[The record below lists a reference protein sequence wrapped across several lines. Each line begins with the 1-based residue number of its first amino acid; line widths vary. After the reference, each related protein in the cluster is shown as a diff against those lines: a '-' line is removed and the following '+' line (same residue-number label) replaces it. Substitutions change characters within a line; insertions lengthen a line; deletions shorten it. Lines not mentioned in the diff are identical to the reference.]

1 MDGNKEK
8 KPLSR
13 AQKICIALIA
23 AALLALA
30 GVAARF
36 LYVMFVDPM
45 SAFPGQPTPV
55 PTAAPTPT
63 AEPTPAPTPA
73 PTPEPTAAPTASPSP
88 TPSPTPEPTPTPT
101 PAPTYTP
108 QELADLSFMKN
119 RVNILM
125 LGWDESPE
133 RNDKDSGY
141 YRDEKNNFRSDVLML
156 LTVDFKREKA
166 DLISIPRDTFSRVY
180 TDTGEVYGNG
190 HWKIN
195 AAFAK
200 GGSAEGKGFEYAM
213 ESVSKL
219 LGGIPID
226 YYAGVNMTGLKAVV
240 DAMGGIWYD
249 VDVRIELNGRIL
261 ETGYQHLD
269 GQQVLDYCR
278 ARKGI
283 STDVGRA
290 DRQQRILFTVFEQ
303 LKSRDQLKNLVAVYN
318 SVKDYVVTNLSA
330 EQIAALGVLGMNL
343 TEDTLNRHTLKGEY
357 VSNTSYGGA
366 SYYVL
371 SNEKLVALIEKVF
384 RTTIVPDPTADI
396 AHVKGEKSALTA
408 SHYVSGA
415 EYILSLAETELFR
428 LGTFTPEA
436 DTLKKQ
442 RDTAEEALNALT
454 PLITRGAGVSTDV
467 PLDHEAIDA
476 AVETL
481 HGELLGIANSL
492 GLNRK
497 TADSEKLPGELYQ
510 DLPRK

>member
-1 MDGNKEK
+1 MSGNKEK

-13 AQKICIALIA
+13 AKKICIALIA
-23 AALLALA
+23 AALIVLAA
-30 GVAARF
+30 VAARF
-36 LYVMFVDPM
+36 LYVMFINPM
-45 SAFPGQPTPV
+45 SAFPGQPSPV
-55 PTAAPTPT
+55 PTLAPTPT
-63 AEPTPAPTPA
+63 SSPTPA
-73 PTPEPTAAPTASPSP
+73 PTPEPTPSP
-88 TPSPTPEPTPTPT
+88 TPEPQATASPTPVPTPEPTPTPT
-101 PAPTYTP
+101 PAPTFTP
-108 QELADLSFMKN
+108 EELADLSFMKN

-125 LGWDESPE
+125 LGWDQSPE
-133 RNDKDSGY
+133 RTEAGSGL
-141 YRDEKNNFRSDVLML
+141 YRDEKNNFRSDVIML
-156 LTVDFKREKA
+156 LTVDFKRERA

-180 TDTGEVYGNG
+180 TDTGERFGNG

-200 GGSAEGKGFEYAM
+200 GGSADGKGFEYAM

-226 YYAGVNMTGLKAVV
+226 YYAGVDMTGLKAVV
-240 DAMGGIWYD
+240 NAMGGIWYD
-249 VDVRIELNGRIL
+249 VDIRIELNGRIL
-261 ETGYQHLD
+261 ETGFQHLD

-318 SVKDYVVTNLSA
+318 SVKDYVKTNLSA

-343 TEDTLNRHTLKGEY
+343 DADTLNRHTLKGEY

-384 RTTIVPDPTADI
+384 RVTITPDPTADI
-396 AHVKGEKSALTA
+396 AHVKGEKAAESA
-408 SHYVSGA
+408 SRYIVGA
-415 EYILSLAETELFR
+415 RYILSLARDAFSA
-428 LGTFTPEA
+428 LGHSSPDA
-436 DTLKKQ
+436 
-442 RDTAEEALNALT
+442 AALREQFDALT
-454 PLITRGAGVSTDV
+454 AAVDALSPLITRPAGVSTDV

-476 AVETL
+476 AIDAVHEQMLVIAKTL
-481 HGELLGIANSL
+481 S
-492 GLNRK
+492 LNRK
-497 TADSEKLPGELYQ
+497 TVDSSLLPGDFYQ

>member
-1 MDGNKEK
+1 MDNKKEK

-13 AQKICIALIA
+13 AKKICIALIA

-30 GVAARF
+30 AVAARF
-36 LYVMFVDPM
+36 LYVMFVNPM
-45 SAFPGQPTPV
+45 SAFPGRPTPV

-63 AEPTPAPTPA
+63 ASPTPM
-73 PTPEPTAAPTASPSP
+73 PTPEPTPTPTPQATASP
-88 TPSPTPEPTPTPT
+88 TPAAEPTPEPTPTPT

-133 RNDKDSGY
+133 RNEEGSGL
-141 YRDEKNNFRSDVLML
+141 YRDEENNFRSDVIML
-156 LTVDFKREKA
+156 LTVDFKRERA
-166 DLISIPRDTFSRVY
+166 DLISIPRDTFSKVY
-180 TDTGEVYGNG
+180 TDTGERYGKG

-200 GGSAEGKGFEYAM
+200 GGSVEGKGFEYAM

-226 YYAGVNMTGLKAVV
+226 YYAGVDMTGLKAVV
-240 DAMGGIWYD
+240 DAMGGVWYD

-269 GQQVLDYCR
+269 GQKVLDYCR

-303 LKSRDQLKNLVAVYN
+303 LKSRDQLKNLVGVYN
-318 SVKDYVVTNLSA
+318 SVKDYVVTNLTA

-343 TEDTLNRHTLKGEY
+343 DADTLNRHTLKGEY

-384 RTTIVPDPTADI
+384 RVTIVPDPTADI
-396 AHVKGEKSALTA
+396 AHVKGEKAAMTAARYLT
-408 SHYVSGA
+408 GA
-415 EYILSLAETELFR
+415 EYILSLAENEAAR
-428 LGTFTPEA
+428 LGLFAPEA
-436 DTLKKQ
+436 DTLRKQ
-442 RDTAEEALNALT
+442 CFTAEEAVNALI
-454 PLITRGAGVSTDV
+454 PLITREPGISTDV

-476 AVETL
+476 AIEAL
-481 HGELLGIANSL
+481 HSELLGIANSL

-497 TADSEKLPGELYQ
+497 TADSELLPGDLYQ